1 MDLEENPAGYW
12 HILPDP
18 VLLYV
23 FSHLNAKQLVNVRKT
38 CRNWLRIATD
48 ELLWK
53 RLFQNDFKIDRS
65 IPIAPGRYSW
75 FNEYRRLKYHTPT
88 QETEVLT
95 EHTHQVLHVSFSHN
109 GEMFA
114 SSSKDGYIKVRKI
127 QCRLILLMLMLTAQK
142 EVQTSFRTIGYAR
155 KFMLERRF
163 PIKDNNK

>member
-38 CRNWLRIATD
+38 CRNWLRVATD

-53 RLFQNDFKIDRS
+53 RLFQNNFKIDKS

-75 FNEYRRLKYHTPT
+75 FNEYKRLKYLTPT

-114 SSSKDGYIKVRKI
+114 SSSKDGFVKVRKYN
-127 QCRLILLMLMLTAQK
+127 
-142 EVQTSFRTIGYAR
+142 V
-155 KFMLERRF
+155 
-163 PIKDNNK
+163 D